1 MVSAAE
7 LTARVLAEP
16 GCRLTEAEA
25 EALAASPDR
34 DLMAEKI
41 LAIYFHQTGQI
52 DRSLTHFRTVFEAE
66 PDGQSALNIAIC
78 LVKLG
83 KLAQARAFA
92 EAESTRIPMIE
103 WHDLMGWI
111 STRQNR
117 IPDAVAHGNRALAL
131 KDASAPPA
139 PALEPVIRAFDA
151 SRPTRNVISF
161 SLFGEDPRY
170 LEGASRNAVVAR
182 ALYPGW
188 VARFYIDDRVPEAV
202 VDALLA
208 EGAQVMQPQ
217 GWPAERYGL
226 FWRFM
231 VEDDPDVDLYLV
243 RDADALMTI
252 KERIAVD
259 DWLASGRA
267 FHLMRDLPSHA
278 ELVLAGM
285 WGAHR
290 GNLG

>member
-25 EALAASPDR
+25 EALAATPDR

-41 LAIYFHQTGQI
+41 LAIHFHQTGQI

-131 KDASAPPA
+131 KDASGPPA
-139 PALEPVIRAFDA
+139 PPLEPVIRTFDA
-151 SRPTRNVISF
+151 SRSTRNVISF

-170 LEGASRNAVVAR
+170 LEGAKRNAVVAR

-188 VARFYIDDRVPEAV
+188 VARFYIDDRVPDAV
-202 VDALLA
+202 IDALLA
-208 EGAQVMQPQ
+208 EGAQVMQPE

-226 FWRFM
+226 
-231 VEDDPDVDLYLV
+231 
-243 RDADALMTI
+243 
-252 KERIAVD
+252 
-259 DWLASGRA
+259 
-267 FHLMRDLPSHA
+267 
-278 ELVLAGM
+278 
-285 WGAHR
+285 
-290 GNLG
+290 